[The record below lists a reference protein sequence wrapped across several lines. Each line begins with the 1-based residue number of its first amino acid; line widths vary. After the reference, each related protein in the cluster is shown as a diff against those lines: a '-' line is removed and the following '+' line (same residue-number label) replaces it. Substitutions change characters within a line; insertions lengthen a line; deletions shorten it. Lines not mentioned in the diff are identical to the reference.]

1 MSVSDNFNA
10 TGLPIPNE
18 PVTFRV
24 AMIDYWNTPDFKDK
38 QMVRDWTEMTNVAF
52 DWIHMSGQDAQT
64 KVPLMYS
71 TNDLPDA
78 FIGIRQAVSDD
89 YGAQGLN
96 IALEEYV
103 ERYAPNITKALD
115 EVTAARAACIPR
127 STATCTTSRA
137 SGFWASAGR

>member
-1 MSVSDNFNA
+1 MHTAAPRMILGALLVLIVAVAATAGGGGEAGTSEVSVSDNFNA
-10 TGLPIPNE
+10 TGLPILNE

-24 AMIDYWNTPDFKDK
+24 AMIDYWNTPDFNDK

-64 KVPLMYS
+64 RVPLMYA

-89 YGAQGLN
+89 YGAQG
-96 IALEEYV
+96 
-103 ERYAPNITKALD
+103 
-115 EVTAARAACIPR
+115 
-127 STATCTTSRA
+127 
-137 SGFWASAGR
+137 